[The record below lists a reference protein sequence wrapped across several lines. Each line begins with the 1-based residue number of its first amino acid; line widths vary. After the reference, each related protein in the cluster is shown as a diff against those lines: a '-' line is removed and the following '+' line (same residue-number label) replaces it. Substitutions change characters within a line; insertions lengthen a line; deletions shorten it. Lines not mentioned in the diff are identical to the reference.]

1 MAASVKV
8 VVAGT
13 GPAPG
18 PAAAVPD
25 PGPRPADPA
34 VLRATATCARGPGL
48 PTAAVTGDDPGP
60 GLDNPGKQQ
69 HETGH
74 RQKNKKHSPIVNNDN
89 FLFEADI
96 YTKPS

>member
-34 VLRATATCARGPGL
+34 VLQATATCARGPGL
-48 PTAAVTGDDPGP
+48 PTAAVTGDDPGKRFKLSMYKLYIVMYRLGP
-60 GLDNPGKQQ
+60 
-69 HETGH
+69 
-74 RQKNKKHSPIVNNDN
+74 HSVANVMGVVY
-89 FLFEADI
+89 FRVE
-96 YTKPS
+96 